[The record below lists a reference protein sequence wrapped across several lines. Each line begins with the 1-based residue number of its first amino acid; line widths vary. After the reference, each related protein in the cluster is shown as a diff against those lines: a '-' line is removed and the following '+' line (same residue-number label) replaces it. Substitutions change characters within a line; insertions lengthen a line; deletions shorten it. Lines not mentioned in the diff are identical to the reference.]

1 MLFAAPPNGEKHQY
15 IFVQIHSN
23 LSVKMIFD
31 LPYIILLAKNCARIM
46 ESHLEYSSHLFKQ
59 EGSNNLTEDGNTNSE
74 KRSSNI

>member
-31 LPYIILLAKNCARIM
+31 LPYIILLAKNCARIKNGITFRI
-46 ESHLEYSSHLFKQ
+46 FK
-59 EGSNNLTEDGNTNSE
+59 
-74 KRSSNI
+74 